1 MSYTIEIIDG
11 DNYDLI
17 LVEEQGPTGA
27 TGATG
32 PTGPQGPVGIIDV
45 ATVSEL
51 TSLANISNGDL
62 VECLGYY
69 ASGDGGGQTLVYRST
84 GRGSITI
91 DSVFFFVGP
100 GSVDYFEAL
109 DKSVVYGKRAGI
121 KADGTTNDSARFQ
134 AALNATQLGYTSIL
148 ELQTGV
154 IKLTSQVTLTVLN
167 TLIIRGNNA
176 TILKD
181 GTAIEIYG
189 NAQANLT
196 LAATV
201 ANRSTTITV
210 SNAANVGVGDIV
222 CIYSNDNVETA
233 WGYKANDTRK
243 VIKITGNVLTMDS
256 ECNFDYTT
264 GDMIGVGVVRHWKK
278 SKVVIEQLRFETLTQ
293 VSTNGRHLHLIGVS
307 GNASDIFCRG
317 NRVQNAIDIWYS
329 VDFEFNR
336 VQLENGAYG
345 IGIDFCRFISVHD
358 LKAVDYLAHPV
369 VPASW
374 TSHTYV
380 NGLVLQNSEAGI
392 DSHPA
397 INVIYDNVTQTNANA
412 PNVRAYGVTLRNCQF
427 TMAVA
432 PPNPF
437 DICLGVGSTKPRYNY
452 LLSQFD
458 IVLDNVVYTPPA
470 STLYDSVIIITGPCR
485 RLIVDSCTLSGLLIE
500 GDCEEISIQSSKLG
514 YLSQRFAGKQSLV
527 GVEFDWNLHK
537 YRNDPTRVHTT
548 SPVLW
553 NNVNCSNYPSSGTLF
568 GYVFIKNF
576 SAVNCNFGLLEDL
589 ASNQTGKPTG
599 YLFAN
604 CKIEATNDNEFNVD
618 TSRFVNCIGS
628 IGGQSLTDIGNSFA
642 RFNGT
647 TDFATIP
654 DFSIGNGTS
663 GTVLARVRHSGV
675 NTVSGPFNFIYN
687 APFYYIHPSTNIWCG
702 DLRSTWVENFTSDTA
717 IPKTAW
723 HWIVIRTDVTNGWEF
738 LQATDAGTLSPRA
751 AAAHENF
758 TVPSSY
764 GVIGKNRSGSEFW
777 DGDIDR
783 LLAFPT
789 RLSNAQIQ
797 EIIAGG
803 VGTGASLRYGFGAI
817 KSNQFID
824 SSLNSLHATI
834 VGTPTIIPLGGSLTI
849 AEVDGTP
856 SDDIWKLIV
865 PNGSLVVAD
874 GIATLTVGGGTTIVG
889 ITGTKAQFDTA
900 CTDGD
905 FAYQSDLASYPTKA
919 NNLSDLA
926 SATTARTNL
935 GLGSLATQSGTF
947 SGTSSN
953 TNTGDQDLSSYATTA
968 YVVAGY
974 IPLATSVANR
984 IPKRSGTTGLLTDS
998 GITIDASNNVT
1009 GVVALS
1015 ATGAVTI
1022 SNGSTAPL
1030 TVSEGS
1036 MGGQAITCNG
1046 TSALIALTRSGMISV
1061 GLGTTNGDS
1070 FRVSNIGDS
1079 TAMLTIHATTKLAT
1093 FPGAITASG
1102 TVTLTS
1108 VVHGTT
1114 TLEMIS
1120 GNLFIGGGLNTLGS
1134 ISWGNGWG
1142 TLSGGGGAPVVITAA
1157 GATEIILGK
1166 KTTAS
1171 AGFDVTGNLTASG
1184 LVTAASINLG
1194 GSTVTDILT
1203 ATATLNFAS
1212 ILAGGFEDLTI
1223 SVTGAVVGSTAVA
1236 NPPVGSVTN
1245 NITYDAWVSAADVVT
1260 VRASN
1265 NNLITAMDP
1274 ASGTFRATVFNF

>member
-27 TGATG
+27 AGATG

-702 DLRSTWVENFTSDTA
+702 DLRSTWVENFTSDAA

-777 DGDIDR
+777 DGDTDR

-834 VGTPTIIPLGGSLTI
+834 TGTPTVIPLGGALTI

-865 PNGSLVVAD
+865 PNGSLVVVD
-874 GIATLTVGGGTTIVG
+874 GIATIVFGGGGTWG
-889 ITGTKAQFDTA
+889 AITGTLSAQ
-900 CTDGD
+900 TDI
-905 FAYQSDLASYPTKA
+905 QSALDTKA
-919 NNLSDLA
+919 AKASNLSDLA
-926 SATTARTNL
+926 SAPTARTNL

-953 TNTGDQDLSSYATTA
+953 TNTGDQTTIVGITGTKAQFDTAVTDGNFVYQSDFGTGVGTALAIALNGNNGICGLDGTGKVSASQLPSYVDDVIEFAN
-968 YVVAGY
+968 
-974 IPLATSVANR
+974 LAAFPGT
-984 IPKRSGTTGLLTDS
+984 GTTGL
-998 GITIDASNNVT
+998 IY
-1009 GVVALS
+1009 VALDTIKIYRWSGS
-1015 ATGAVTI
+1015 AYVEL
-1022 SNGSTAPL
+1022 SPSTA
-1030 TVSEGS
+1030 VWGS
-1036 MGGQAITCNG
+1036 ISG
-1046 TSALIALTRSGMISV
+1046 TLSNQTDLQSALNLKAPLASPTFT
-1061 GLGTTNGDS
+1061 GTVN
-1070 FRVSNIGDS
+1070 
-1079 TAMLTIHATTKLAT
+1079 TA
-1093 FPGAITASG
+1093 AIIASG
-1102 TVTLTS
+1102 TITLTS
-1108 VVHGTT
+1108 VMHGTS
-1114 TLEMIS
+1114 TLDVIS

-1142 TLSGGGGAPVVITAA
+1142 TLSGGGGGNVVITSA

-1166 KTTAS
+1166 KNNRKCWFRCNGQPHS
-1171 AGFDVTGNLTASG
+1171 KRLNCSSLTQ
-1184 LVTAASINLG
+1184 
-1194 GSTVTDILT
+1194 
-1203 ATATLNFAS
+1203 
-1212 ILAGGFEDLTI
+1212 
-1223 SVTGAVVGSTAVA
+1223 
-1236 NPPVGSVTN
+1236 PR
-1245 NITYDAWVSAADVVT
+1245 WV
-1260 VRASN
+1260 N
-1265 NNLITAMDP
+1265 CH
-1274 ASGTFRATVFNF
+1274 